1 MRIPI
6 KPPSV
11 TINGERILEIVRQHI
26 GPLTESKY
34 RHWDTLRHRS
44 PPDGLTVEEWW
55 WAMKFARS
63 GLYRQLPLQA
73 VGGAPFV
80 YAPVEPIYRMLHGID
95 KNATGMIGSPDQVT
109 NPETRDYYLV
119 SSLMEESITSS
130 QLEGASTTRKV
141 AKAMLAEGRKPRDRN
156 ERMIFNNY
164 EAMRHIR
171 SAKKQPLT
179 PALVLEIQRILTVDA
194 IDEPDGAGR
203 LRREDEPIVVTDDQ
217 GQVLHTP
224 PAAQELK
231 ARMAAMCA
239 FANAQDESPELFL
252 HPVLRSIL
260 LHFWLAYDHPFVDG
274 NGRTARAL
282 FYWSMARQGY
292 WLSEYVSISRIL
304 KKAPSRYAR
313 AFLYTETDEND
324 LTYFLLYQLDVIQQA
339 IRELMRFLEA
349 KAREINETRAL
360 LREIAPLRD
369 LVNHRQVAL
378 LTHALDHPMA
388 TYSVETH
395 RRVHGVTTQT
405 ARTDLTTLAEIRVL
419 EQSKSG
425 RKFIF
430 SAPEDLRERLAS
442 LAQRRRS
449 RRRNP

>member
-1 MRIPI
+1 MRLPL
-6 KPPSV
+6 KPP
-11 TINGERILEIVRQHI
+11 TTAIKGDRILEIVRQRI
-26 GPLTESKY
+26 GPLVEGKY
-34 RHWDTLRHRS
+34 RHWDTLRHRT

-55 WAMKFARS
+55 WALKFARN
-63 GLYRQLPLQA
+63 GLYRQVPLTDL
-73 VGGAPFV
+73 GRSNFV
-80 YAPVEPIYRMLHGID
+80 YAPVEPMYRMLHEID

-141 AKAMLAEGRKPRDRN
+141 AKAMLTEGRKPRDRN
-156 ERMIFNNY
+156 EQMIFNNY
-164 EAMRHIR
+164 EAMKFIR
-171 SAKKQPLT
+171 DVRQRPLT

-194 IDEPDGAGR
+194 IDDADAAGR
-203 LRREDEPIVVTDDQ
+203 LRHEDEPIVVTDDQ

-224 PAAQELK
+224 PNARELES
-231 ARMAAMCA
+231 RMAAMCA
-239 FANAQDESPELFL
+239 FANARDESPEQFL
-252 HPVLRSIL
+252 HPVLRSVL

-304 KKAPSRYAR
+304 KQAPSRYAR
-313 AFLYTETDEND
+313 AFLYTESDEND
-324 LTYFLLYQLDVIQQA
+324 LTYFILFQLDVFQRA
-339 IRELMRFLEA
+339 IGELMRFLGE
-349 KAREINETRAL
+349 KARQVDETRAL

-388 TYSVETH
+388 TYTVETH

-405 ARTDLTTLAEIRVL
+405 ARTDLLALAGFDLL
-419 EQSKSG
+419 ERGKSG
-425 RKFIF
+425 RKFTF
-430 SAPEDLRERLAS
+430 TAPEDLR
-442 LAQRRRS
+442 
-449 RRRNP
+449 